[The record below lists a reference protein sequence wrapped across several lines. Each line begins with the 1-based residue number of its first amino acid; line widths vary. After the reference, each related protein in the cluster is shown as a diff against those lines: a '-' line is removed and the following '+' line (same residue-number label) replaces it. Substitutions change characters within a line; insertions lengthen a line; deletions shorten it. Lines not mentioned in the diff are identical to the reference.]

1 MMMILR
7 SSRCL
12 VIWKKKTHS
21 ANFICTRCCKHKQAS
36 KNTLRKFHSQPRT
49 SPTHAHYTLTHT
61 LTQHTQHTCT
71 PCNLLQLVLPHCI
84 HMSPAPGSS
93 PCRGQVSSCL
103 SHSIRIS
110 MAHNTYFLRSL
121 QISPLPYSVCVS
133 PVYLIT
139 LTYRQP
145 CVIASLAKSINIE
158 SSRSVI
164 SCEYVKP
171 GYSKYDRRSDLPTKH
186 LTSITR
192 ECTHPLDPPTS
203 IPL

>member
-12 VIWKKKTHS
+12 VIWNKKIHS
-21 ANFICTRCCKHKQAS
+21 ANFVGTRCCKHQQES
-36 KNTLRKFHSQPRT
+36 KSTLRKFHSQPCT

-61 LTQHTQHTCT
+61 LTQHTQHTL
-71 PCNLLQLVLPHCI
+71 CNLLQLVLPHYI

-103 SHSIRIS
+103 SHSIHIS

-121 QISPLPYSVCVS
+121 PRSQLPYCVCVS

-145 CVIASLAKSINIE
+145 CVTASLAKSINTE

-171 GYSKYDRRSDLPTKH
+171 GYSKYDRRLDLPTKH